1 MRLWCRKGN
10 DPTVVQQ
17 PCGSSPSTERIQ
29 EEAIQMGGAIRTT
42 FNIESY
48 LSTVGVG
55 RTISHFQPRQV
66 FFSQGSPADAVYYLQ
81 AGRAKLSVVSKKGK
95 EATVTLLAAGD
106 FFGEESM
113 AGEGTLRTASA
124 AAVTACRVLRISA
137 EQMKHAL
144 HQKHAFSDFFMQFI
158 ILRGIRTQ
166 EDLVDQLFNSSER
179 RLARTLLLMAEFGNE
194 GQTDVL
200 LPRITQETLAAMV
213 GTTRSRVSFFM
224 NRFRKLGFID
234 YHGRIR
240 VHMALLNAVLR
251 DQLPDQNVSRPVLLD
266 PPPSSTRS
274 AKRTKRT

>member
-1 MRLWCRKGN
+1 M
-10 DPTVVQQ
+10 D
-17 PCGSSPSTERIQ
+17 
-29 EEAIQMGGAIRTT
+29 GAIRAS
-42 FNIESY
+42 FNIQTY

-55 RTISHFQPRQV
+55 RTIGRFTARQI
-66 FFSQGSPADAVYYLQ
+66 FFLQGSPADAVYYLQ
-81 AGRAKLSVVSKKGK
+81 TGRGKVSVVSKNGK

-113 AGEGTLRTASA
+113 AGSNTLRTATA
-124 AAVTACRVLRISA
+124 TAVTACQVLRISA
-137 EQMKHAL
+137 EQMQLSL
-144 HQKHAFSDFFMQFI
+144 HQEHTFSDFFLKFI

-179 RLARTLLLMAEFGNE
+179 RLARTLLLMAEFGSN
-194 GQTDVL
+194 GQSEVL

-240 VHMALLNAVLR
+240 VNTTLLNAVLR
-251 DQLPDQNVSRPVLLD
+251 DQLPEQNASRPVLLD
-266 PPPSSTRS
+266 PPPTRART
-274 AKRTKRT
+274 AKRKKRI